1 MIFWQTA
8 MAAPSGAPNST
19 SSAHKLNRPEIPSGL
34 ALSFS
39 KASLSIRTRAF
50 TKHPSRSADLKQR
63 LSLIA
68 SRAAREIAQE
78 IRSLPSQ
85 ISKITRL
92 PSQRGRDGV
101 VIQLKCVMT
110 ITPSDRM

>member
-1 MIFWQTA
+1 
-8 MAAPSGAPNST
+8 MAAPSGGPNST
-19 SSAHKLNRPEIPSGL
+19 SSAHKLSRPEIPSGL

-39 KASLSIRTRAF
+39 NASISIRTRAF
-50 TKHPSRSADLKQR
+50 TKDPSRSADLKQR

-68 SRAAREIAQE
+68 SKAALEIAQE
-78 IRSLPSQ
+78 IRSFPSL

-101 VIQLKCVMT
+101 VMQLKRVMA
-110 ITPSDRM
+110 ITPLNAYS